1 MAFLLT
7 ILLALA
13 TFRITRV
20 ITRDKLPL
28 IDVPREAFVQRWGA
42 FQETQRMPV
51 IYETRRVWIV
61 RAWRFFWAHEFEAVN
76 PQYRT
81 SLMMKSAAYLW
92 ECDWCMSIWVGAG
105 VVYTTA
111 QFVEVPY
118 PYLQWL
124 AAAALTGLIAQREKP

>member
-20 ITRDKLPL
+20 ITRDKFPL

-42 FQETQRMPV
+42 YQDTKRLPV
-51 IYETRRVWIV
+51 VFENPRVWLV
-61 RAWRFFWAHEFEAVN
+61 RAWRYLFACEFESVN
-76 PQYRT
+76 GAART
-81 SLMMKSAAYLW
+81 SLFMKSMAYLW
-92 ECDWCMSIWVGAG
+92 ECDWCTSIWVGAG
-105 VVYTTA
+105 VVYTA
-111 QFVEVPY
+111 VQFVEVPY
-118 PYLQWL
+118 PFLQWL